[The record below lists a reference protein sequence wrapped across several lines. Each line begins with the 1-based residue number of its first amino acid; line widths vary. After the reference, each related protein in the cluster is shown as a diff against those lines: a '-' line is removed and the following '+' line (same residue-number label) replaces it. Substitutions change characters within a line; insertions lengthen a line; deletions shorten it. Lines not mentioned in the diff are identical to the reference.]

1 MLFFF
6 KDPENRDDDFA
17 FTKKAS
23 RENLEK
29 TGEELKSII
38 SLQGFDAISQ
48 LVNKILKKGTW
59 RQVAKQI
66 IFNNKHSDYRI

>member
-6 KDPENRDDDFA
+6 TDPENSDDDFA

-29 TGEELKSII
+29 TGEELKSSI
-38 SLQGFDAISQ
+38 SLQGFDAISL
-48 LVNKILKKGTW
+48 LVNKSSK
-59 RQVAKQI
+59 
-66 IFNNKHSDYRI
+66 

>member
-6 KDPENRDDDFA
+6 KDPENSDDDFA

-29 TGEELKSII
+29 TGEELKSTI

-48 LVNKILKKGTW
+48 LVNKISK
-59 RQVAKQI
+59 
-66 IFNNKHSDYRI
+66 